1 MEKEKK
7 YIVYLLFLVSIIML
21 AVPVFP
27 HHHHAD
33 GLICMKND
41 VEPSCCHTPHHHHP
55 AGHPNCCHDKGC
67 IASHFVQRTP
77 RTERQA
83 PVLKPVLLP
92 VVLSTFLRQLY
103 AFGEPC
109 QPVSYS
115 PYIESLHGVYIARA
129 SGLRAP
135 PSLLA

>member
-41 VEPSCCHTPHHHHP
+41 VEPSCCHTHHHP

-83 PVLKPVLLP
+83 PAPRPVLLP
-92 VVLSTFLRQLY
+92 ASLIALIGQLSVSDDFYQTT
-103 AFGEPC
+103 
-109 QPVSYS
+109 SYS
-115 PYIESLHGVYIARA
+115 PYIESLHGDYIARA

>member
-1 MEKEKK
+1 MSRQRP
-7 YIVYLLFLVSIIML
+7 YVTALLFLLSILML
-21 AVPVFP
+21 AVPVVP
-27 HHHHAD
+27 HHHH
-33 GLICMKND
+33 GNEVICMKND
-41 VEPSCCHTPHHHHP
+41 FHAGCTEAAHHP
-55 AGHPNCCHDKGC
+55 GQHPGCCHDKGC

-92 VVLSTFLRQLY
+92 AVLSTFLRQLY

>member
-21 AVPVFP
+21 AVPVVP
-27 HHHHAD
+27 HHHHA
-33 GLICMKND
+33 GALICMNND

-92 VVLSTFLRQLY
+92 AVLSTFLRQLY

>member
-7 YIVYLLFLVSIIML
+7 YIIYLLLMVSIIML

-33 GLICMKND
+33 GHICMKND

-92 VVLSTFLRQLY
+92 AVLSTFLRQLY

-115 PYIESLHGVYIARA
+115 PYIESLHGDYIARA

-135 PSLLA
+135 PSHLA

>member
-7 YIVYLLFLVSIIML
+7 YIIYLLLMVSIIML

-33 GLICMKND
+33 GHICMKND

-83 PVLKPVLLP
+83 PAPRPVLLP
-92 VVLSTFLRQLY
+92 ASLIALIGQLSVSDDFYQTT
-103 AFGEPC
+103 
-109 QPVSYS
+109 SYS
-115 PYIESLHGVYIARA
+115 PYIESLHGDYIARA

-135 PSLLA
+135 PSHLA

>member
-41 VEPSCCHTPHHHHP
+41 VEPSCCHTHHHP

-83 PVLKPVLLP
+83 PAPRPVLLP
-92 VVLSTFLRQLY
+92 AVLSTFLRQLY